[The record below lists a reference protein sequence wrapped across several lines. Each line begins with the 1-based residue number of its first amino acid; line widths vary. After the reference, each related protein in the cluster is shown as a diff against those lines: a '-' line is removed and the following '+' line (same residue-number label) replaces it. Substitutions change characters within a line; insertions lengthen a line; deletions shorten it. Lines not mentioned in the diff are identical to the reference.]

1 MKKKLNEAY
10 PLVVPSSY
18 KFIEFKGDSVVNDI
32 NPTLLADINAAASK
46 VGVKVGIT
54 SAKSGNDIGD
64 RHEKGNAVDIRTF
77 DGKVFLNQKDAEK
90 NGIARQIYDFVN
102 FLMSQG
108 YLYNQET
115 SNDKSVFSFGL
126 PSYDD
131 HIHVSRNSSSK
142 LPDNTSTT
150 EPVTTV
156 TTTVATGDRY
166 NVYGSEEGGGLLD
179 VIPGLNKLKTGM
191 EDMIN
196 LTNLTN
202 SIDDKS
208 NRLTEEISRIKKMM
222 KK

>member
-10 PLVVPSSY
+10 PVVVPSSY
-18 KFIEFKGDSVVNDI
+18 KFIEFKGDSVGNNI
-32 NPTLLADINAAASK
+32 NPTLLADINDAASK
-46 VGVKVGIT
+46 VGTKVGIT
-54 SAKSGNDIGD
+54 SAKNSNDIGD

-77 DGKVFLNQKDAEK
+77 DGKVFYNQKDATNK
-90 NGIARQIYDFVN
+90 GIARQIYDFVN

-142 LPDNTSTT
+142 LPDNTNTT

-156 TTTVATGDRY
+156 TTTVATGDRH
-166 NVYGSEEGGGLLD
+166 NVYSGLLD
-179 VIPGLNKLKTGM
+179 VIPGLDKLKQGM
-191 EDMIN
+191 DTMIN

-208 NRLTEEISRIKKMM
+208 NRLNEEIKRIKKMM

>member
-10 PLVVPSSY
+10 PVVVPSSY
-18 KFIEFKGDSVVNDI
+18 KFIEFKGESVGNDI
-32 NPTLLADINAAASK
+32 NPTLLADINDAASK

-54 SAKSGNDIGD
+54 SAKSGNDIRD

-102 FLMSQG
+102 VLMSQG

-126 PSYDD
+126 PVYND

-142 LPDNTSTT
+142 LPDNTNTT

-156 TTTVATGDRY
+156 TTTVATGDRHH
-166 NVYGSEEGGGLLD
+166 VYGSEEGGGLLD

-191 EDMIN
+191 EAMI
-196 LTNLTN
+196 NLTN